1 MYNFCT
7 KFRQVLDICKCHSEN
22 LVNSLG
28 NVPRVDVIQRFSDLE
43 VIAMSLTAEALGV
56 DSENLTAIKQY

>member
-7 KFRQVLDICKCHSEN
+7 KFRQVLDIYKCHSKN
-22 LVNSLG
+22 LVNFLG
-28 NVPRVDVIQRFSDLE
+28 NVPRVGVIPYFSDLE